1 MMRIDDPARLAE
13 VRAAFDNY
21 ERALMDNDLAVLNEL
36 FWNSQQVVRFG
47 PGQNLYGIEAIAAF
61 RAARK
66 GGSPKRSLHQTRITT
81 FGTDFAIANTEFQRE
96 GNFPPGRQ
104 SQTWVRFPEGWRIV
118 SAHVSLLGE
127 GS

>member
-1 MMRIDDPARLAE
+1 MMRINHPATLAE
-13 VRAAFDNY
+13 VRAAFDAY
-21 ERALMDNDLAVLNEL
+21 ERALMDNDLATLNEL
-36 FWNSQQVVRFG
+36 FWQSPLVVRFG

-66 GGSPKRSLHQTRITT
+66 GGSPKRTLYQTRITT

-96 GNFPPGRQ
+96 GNVAPGRQ
-104 SQTWVRFPEGWRIV
+104 SQSWLRFREGWRIV